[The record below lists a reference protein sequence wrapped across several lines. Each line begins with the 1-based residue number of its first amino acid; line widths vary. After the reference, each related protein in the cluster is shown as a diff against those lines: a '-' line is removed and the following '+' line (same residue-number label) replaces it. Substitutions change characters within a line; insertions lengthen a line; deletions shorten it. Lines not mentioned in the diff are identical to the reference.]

1 MIGQNSHN
9 QVLSKPNLA
18 WLSSEKLKPCS
29 QTQWNEKLPDSCFVL
44 TLCGQVSAIDTQSC
58 FFSSSRIEMSHLNKM
73 WKTGLLVLLQGRQG
87 RKEPSFW
94 MWDDKKC
101 KSQVLWV
108 LAVSLLPIAPEAVLS
123 LLEDNL
129 KLCSDFFA
137 RGSSGDLL
145 KFSQVKSKAKYLNC
159 WFKMFS
165 LGP

>member
-29 QTQWNEKLPDSCFVL
+29 QTQLNEKLPGSCFVL
-44 TLCGQVSAIDTQSC
+44 TLRGQLSAIDTQSC
-58 FFSSSRIEMSHLNKM
+58 FFSSSPIEMSHLNRI
-73 WKTGLLVLLQGRQG
+73 WKTGLLVLFQGRQG

-94 MWDDKKC
+94 WWDNKC
-101 KSQVLWV
+101 KSQVFWV

-123 LLEDNL
+123 LLEDSL

-145 KFSQVKSKAKYLNC
+145 KFSQVKSKAKYLNF
-159 WFKMFS
+159 WFKIFS